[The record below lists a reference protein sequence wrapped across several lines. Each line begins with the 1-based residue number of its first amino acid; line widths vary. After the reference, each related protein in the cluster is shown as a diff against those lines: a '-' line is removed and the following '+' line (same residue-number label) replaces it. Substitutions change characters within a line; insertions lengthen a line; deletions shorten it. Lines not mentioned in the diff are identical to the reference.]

1 MTDKLDLIIIGAGGF
16 GREVHVMLW
25 EVFSPDEYN
34 FKGFL
39 ADETNDLAAQLGPTV
54 GSPEDYQPQPNDR
67 FILAIGYMD
76 ARERLTKSLKERG
89 AVWAQFIHPKAFVAS
104 NAKIGAGAVIYPF
117 AVVSNAANIGEQCHM
132 NYYASVGHDAKVGR
146 YCLLAPYAT
155 MNGFSGIEDA
165 VYLSTHCT
173 IVVAKHVGANTK
185 VSANSTVQQDVP
197 ADSFVFGVP
206 GRVMRKGGLG

>member
-25 EVFSPDEYN
+25 DVFSQDDYN

-39 ADETNDLAAQLGPTV
+39 ADETNELAAQLGPTV

-76 ARERLTKSLKERG
+76 VRERLTKELTARG
-89 AVWAQFIHPKAFVAS
+89 AVFAQFVHPKAYIAH
-104 NAKIGAGAVIYPF
+104 NAQIGPGAVIFPF
-117 AVVSNAANIGEQCHM
+117 AVVSNAARVGEQCHM
-132 NYYASVGHDAKVGR
+132 NYYASVGHDTEVGR

-155 MNGFSGIEDA
+155 MNGFSAIEDA
-165 VYLSTHCT
+165 VYLSTHST
-173 IVVAKHVGANTK
+173 VVVAKRVGERTK
-185 VSANSTVQQDVP
+185 VSANSTVQRDVP

-206 GRVMRKGGLG
+206 GRVIRKGALG